1 MTPTRRDFI
10 QTLGIALASLI
21 VTRCS
26 NGRVTGETPR
36 ERLRSCW
43 LRLEWLAQEAK
54 DYERGV
60 EATEMLATEHRA
72 ALDGLVTAD
81 ELQANVAQMIH
92 YSFSAAANHVLL
104 ANAPITCY
112 EPVMV
117 DYTPTSSSQLAYQ
130 AQILAE
136 MSDQGT
142 IDPDTMTLAQQ
153 VIERDIAFLNLSGED
168 KTALYDELTA
178 AAGDSYSFPSFDELA
193 LEVSPETAEAAH
205 FLVEL
210 LLQE

>member
-10 QTLGIALASLI
+10 HTLGVTLATLI

-26 NGRVTGETPR
+26 NGGVSGSTPR

-43 LRLEWLAQEAK
+43 LQLEWLAQEAK

-60 EATEMLATEHRA
+60 QATEMLADEHRA
-72 ALDGLVTAD
+72 ALDGLIA
-81 ELQANVAQMIH
+81 EGALQGDVAVLIH
-92 YSFSAAANHVLL
+92 TSFYAAANHVLL

-112 EPVMV
+112 EPVML

-136 MSDQGT
+136 MSEQG
-142 IDPDTMTLAQQ
+142 IIEPETMTLAQQ
-153 VIERDIAFLNLSGED
+153 TIERDIAFLTLSAED
-168 KTALYDELTA
+168 ESALYDMLMA
-178 AAGDSYSFPSFDELA
+178 AAGDSYSFPLFDELTLA
-193 LEVSPETAEAAH
+193 VSPQAAEAAQ

-210 LLQE
+210 LIQE

>member
-10 QTLGIALASLI
+10 HTLGVTLATLI

-26 NGRVTGETPR
+26 NGGVSGNTPQ

-43 LRLEWLAQEAK
+43 LQLEWLAQEAK

-60 EATEMLATEHRA
+60 QGTEMLTDEHRA
-72 ALDGLVTAD
+72 ALDGLVTEGA
-81 ELQANVAQMIH
+81 LQGDVAVLIH
-92 YSFSAAANHVLL
+92 TSFSAAANHVLL

-112 EPVMV
+112 ESVML
-117 DYTPTSSSQLAYQ
+117 DYTPTSSSQLAHQ

-142 IDPDTMTLAQQ
+142 IEPDTIVLAQQ
-153 VIERDIAFLNLSGED
+153 TIERDIAFLTLSGED
-168 KTALYDELTA
+168 ESALYDKLMA
-178 AAGDSYSFPSFDELA
+178 AAGDNYSFPSFDELA
-193 LEVSPETAEAAH
+193 LTVSPEAVEAAH

-210 LLQE
+210 LIQE